1 MVTICSDSDVLKF
14 RFDIDA
20 GIANGMAS
28 LCLRWAVMMS
38 TKACGRHAAGSV
50 IIMTMTDRRTDDG
63 VFARWPMDG

>member
-38 TKACGRHAAGSV
+38 TNLL
-50 IIMTMTDRRTDDG
+50 RRVEDTPRA
-63 VFARWPMDG
+63 V